1 MHYPAS
7 DIPQQARELYKLN
20 RIRVLY
26 DRDAETA
33 LLVCVYSI
41 HLFNSSMMRLFSA
54 IFES

>member
-26 DRDAETA
+26 DRDADTA
-33 LLVCVYSI
+33 LLVCTHLI
-41 HLFNSSMMRLFSA
+41 HLFRSSMVRVFGGV
-54 IFES
+54 FES